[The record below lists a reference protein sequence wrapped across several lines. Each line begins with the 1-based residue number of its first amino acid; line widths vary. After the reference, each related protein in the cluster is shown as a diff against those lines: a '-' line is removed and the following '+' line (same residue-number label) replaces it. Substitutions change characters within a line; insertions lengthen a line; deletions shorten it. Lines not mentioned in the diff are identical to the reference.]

1 MADCSSK
8 SKLSKNVLQMKF
20 MQRSVLRM
28 EKEENEEEA
37 QKMIDEEHWVLAL
50 HQGEKQHRQSQYL
63 VEPSYVRCEDL
74 LFGRMSF
81 KGCNPEIEKLMKS
94 QMQELELEEASRKES
109 EIGVDD
115 IEMAERY
122 ESLIGTVAKKF
133 AKKRQRRQE
142 DEVHVE
148 STSKDSSE
156 EKEKIKKKKKKK
168 FMKPSDD

>member
-1 MADCSSK
+1 MAVESSK

-28 EKEENEEEA
+28 EKEEIEEEA
-37 QKMIDEEHWVLAL
+37 QKMIDEEHWVMAVP
-50 HQGEKQHRQSQYL
+50 QGDKQQRQSQYI
-63 VEPSYVRCEDL
+63 VEPSYSRCEDL

-94 QMQELELEEASRKES
+94 HMQDSELEEASRKES

-115 IEMAERY
+115 MEMAERY

-133 AKKRQRRQE
+133 AKKRQRHEE
-142 DEVHVE
+142 DVE
-148 STSKDSSE
+148 SSSKDQSTE
-156 EKEKIKKKKKKK
+156 DKIKKKRK